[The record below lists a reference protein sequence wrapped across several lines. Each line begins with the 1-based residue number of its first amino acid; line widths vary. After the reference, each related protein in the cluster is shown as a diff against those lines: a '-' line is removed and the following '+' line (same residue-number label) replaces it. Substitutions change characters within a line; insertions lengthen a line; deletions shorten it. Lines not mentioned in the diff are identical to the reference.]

1 MNVSS
6 GGASPV
12 TQTLHSGSHCV
23 KPPKPDSKHNLELK
37 WNPDYPPAHGETVL
51 YICSAG
57 SKHNRFQDNFYQ
69 WNMTLT
75 CQTDNVFSNED
86 NIQWPT
92 CLNGNQSL
100 DIEVLQT

>member
-1 MNVSS
+1 
-6 GGASPV
+6 
-12 TQTLHSGSHCV
+12 
-23 KPPKPDSKHNLELK
+23 
-37 WNPDYPPAHGETVL
+37 
-51 YICSAG
+51 
-57 SKHNRFQDNFYQ
+57 
-69 WNMTLT
+69 MTLT